1 MIYRNLLLF
10 SYHSEQ
16 VLSIVLGEE
25 RSLFPN
31 DSRGLFH
38 IIKIS
43 EWILGRGWEIKLLIS
58 VARLAKFSLNAKNGE
73 ILKALAK
80 F

>member
-1 MIYRNLLLF
+1 MSYRNLLLF

-25 RSLFPN
+25 RSLF
-31 DSRGLFH
+31 H

-43 EWILGRGWEIKLLIS
+43 EWILGRGWEMKLLIS
-58 VARLAKFSLNAKNGE
+58 VARQAKFSLNENGE
-73 ILKALAK
+73 IFKALAK

>member
-25 RSLFPN
+25 RSLF
-31 DSRGLFH
+31 H

-43 EWILGRGWEIKLLIS
+43 EWILGRGWEMKLLIS